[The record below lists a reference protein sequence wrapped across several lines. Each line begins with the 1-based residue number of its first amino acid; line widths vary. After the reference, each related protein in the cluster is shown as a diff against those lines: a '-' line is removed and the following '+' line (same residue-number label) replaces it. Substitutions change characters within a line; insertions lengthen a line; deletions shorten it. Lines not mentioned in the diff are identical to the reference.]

1 MPNPPDSYSLV
12 YMKTIPPSAS
22 WSGKIQYQFPCRD
35 EKKSTSEVD
44 AFRFP
49 VSLGTFWINFRV
61 VRFSSTG
68 ILRTEPLLV
77 RLMIRTA
84 EGVEQDLISWRKY
97 TPNQWWSCRWPIP
110 SFPCGENGI
119 WLEVQQDADKRES
132 LRVELQ
138 GFEGM
143 YEGSAHY
150 ILVDEED
157 RHRFLFQYQEEV
169 RAGGAGGAGRAGV
182 PIGSIHDLFD
192 ENLPA
197 THGVSPL
204 EVEGVAL
211 FPLGAKIQRV
221 DH

>member
-12 YMKTIPPSAS
+12 YMKTIPPSVS
-22 WSGKIQYQFPCRD
+22 WSKKIQYQFPCRD
-35 EKKSTSEVD
+35 EERSTPEQD

-49 VSLGTFWINFRV
+49 VSLGTFWINFRIMC
-61 VRFSSTG
+61 FSSTG
-68 ILRTEPLLV
+68 ILRTEPLSV

-84 EGVEQDLISWRKY
+84 EGAEQDLLSWRRY
-97 TPNQWWSCRWPIP
+97 PPNQWWSCRWPIP
-110 SFPCGENGI
+110 SFSCGEGGI
-119 WLEVQQDADKRES
+119 WLEVQQDVNRGES

-169 RAGGAGGAGRAGV
+169 RAGRAGV

-192 ENLPA
+192 EDLPA

-211 FPLGAKIQRV
+211 FPLGAKIQRI